1 MADEPDNLILRLLRE
16 MREENRQMREET
28 KQEFAEV
35 RAEVRQHIAEA
46 HGEMK
51 QGFGEVQQQIAG
63 MRTEFTVVLE
73 TVVDMAKVVNK
84 TAEAVADLN
93 GRVGRVEK
101 RLDAPNGRA
110 LN

>member
-28 KQEFAEV
+28 KQEIAEV
-35 RAEVRQHIAEA
+35 RADVR
-46 HGEMK
+46 
-51 QGFGEVQQQIAG
+51 QQIAE

>member
-16 MREENRQMREET
+16 MREENRQMREENRQMRVET
-28 KQEFAEV
+28 KLE
-35 RAEVRQHIAEA
+35 IA
-46 HGEMK
+46 
-51 QGFGEVQQQIAG
+51 EVQQQIAE